1 LKNIIKIRKIAEA
14 IDLTLLG
21 SLWNFEEQLFHSRH
35 LLVAEELS
43 GLPWKVAWE
52 C

>member
-1 LKNIIKIRKIAEA
+1 LKNIIKIRKIAKA

-35 LLVAEELS
+35 LLVAAELS
-43 GLPWKVAWE
+43 GLPWKVA
-52 C
+52 